1 MTNGIAIG
9 LSALAGVW
17 LEWHALPICLSVLFI
32 IQLVEHRKQAGLILI
47 SCVMVIVGAVR
58 SQDVPSNTSTPELG
72 LSTGAVGRV
81 SSFPIPS
88 ADGHRA
94 ILSVSEI
101 CVADQCIDANS
112 QVLVYFK
119 AQNPPLSR
127 GQTIRVDW
135 RLETLQE
142 LPSGYR
148 SFVSSQGTEGSAR
161 ATSVSVISPGNV
173 IFQWLASANQHV
185 SSSLEEL
192 LPGDPG
198 ALALARLGTEQLE
211 KELEQARIN
220 LETARL
226 RREDMLISGRQDS
239 SDLAEDK
246 LRNINL
252 LSGFTQAQY
261 DVNGIQSQM
270 EEQLIRAPHSGV
282 IYDIRQ
288 MEGGF
293 VSPGTAF
300 GSLID
305 NQSFRVEFEILE
317 SELGNI
323 RTGQPLEVHP
333 LAGQF
338 SPFRSTIHRII
349 PIVNPQGLVTI
360 LAKARGSAISY
371 YDGMKVRVLV
381 ERTIADQTIVPRD
394 ALVIRS
400 GRQVVFTYDSTSGL
414 AKWQYVSTGLEN
426 ETSVT
431 ITEGINPGD
440 LVITD
445 GNLNLSHDAE
455 VMVNHPEQ

>member
-1 MTNGIAIG
+1 MSIR
-9 LSALAGVW
+9 S
-17 LEWHALPICLSVLFI
+17 
-32 IQLVEHRKQAGLILI
+32 IL
-47 SCVMVIVGAVR
+47 
-58 SQDVPSNTSTPELG
+58 
-72 LSTGAVGRV
+72 
-81 SSFPIPS
+81 FPIICGLFLSCNSTSDNSTHQADTDIQAATVENPVMEVS
-88 ADGHRA
+88 ISEARQGEFRTTIQADGHLRA
-94 ILSVSEI
+94 NGIME
-101 CVADQCIDANS
+101 
-112 QVLVYFK
+112 LVWN
-119 AQNPPLSR
+119 A
-127 GQTIRVDW
+127 
-135 RLETLQE
+135 
-142 LPSGYR
+142 SGY
-148 SFVSSQGTEGSAR
+148 VTQVEVTEGES
-161 ATSVSVISPGNV
+161 I
-173 IFQWLASANQHV
+173 H
-185 SSSLEEL
+185 E
-192 LPGDPG
+192 GDI
-198 ALALARLGTEQLE
+198 LARLGTDQLD

-226 RREDMLISGRQDS
+226 RREDMLISGRLDS

-288 MEGGF
+288 MEGAA
-293 VSPGTAF
+293 VSPGTVF

-317 SELGNI
+317 SELGKV

-360 LAKARGSAISY
+360 LAKATGNTGTY

-381 ERTIADQTIVPRD
+381 ERTITDQIIVPRD

-400 GRQVVFTYDSTSGL
+400 GRQVVFTYDSTSSL

-440 LVITD
+440 LVITE

>member
-1 MTNGIAIG
+1 MSIR
-9 LSALAGVW
+9 S
-17 LEWHALPICLSVLFI
+17 
-32 IQLVEHRKQAGLILI
+32 IL
-47 SCVMVIVGAVR
+47 
-58 SQDVPSNTSTPELG
+58 
-72 LSTGAVGRV
+72 
-81 SSFPIPS
+81 FPIICGLFLSCNSTSDNSTHQADTDIQAATVENPVMEVS
-88 ADGHRA
+88 ISEARQGEFRTTIQADGHLRA
-94 ILSVSEI
+94 NGIME
-101 CVADQCIDANS
+101 
-112 QVLVYFK
+112 LVWN
-119 AQNPPLSR
+119 A
-127 GQTIRVDW
+127 
-135 RLETLQE
+135 
-142 LPSGYR
+142 SGY
-148 SFVSSQGTEGSAR
+148 VTQVEVTEGES
-161 ATSVSVISPGNV
+161 I
-173 IFQWLASANQHV
+173 H
-185 SSSLEEL
+185 E
-192 LPGDPG
+192 GDI
-198 ALALARLGTEQLE
+198 LARLGTDQLD

-226 RREDMLISGRQDS
+226 RREDMLISGRLDS

-288 MEGGF
+288 MEGAA
-293 VSPGTAF
+293 VSPGTVF

-317 SELGNI
+317 SELGKV

-360 LAKARGSAISY
+360 LAKATGNTGTY

-381 ERTIADQTIVPRD
+381 ERTITDQIIVPRD

-400 GRQVVFTYDSTSGL
+400 GRQVVFTYDSASSL

-455 VMVNHPEQ
+455 VMVDHPEQ

>member
-1 MTNGIAIG
+1 MSIKSTI
-9 LSALAGVW
+9 
-17 LEWHALPICLSVLFI
+17 LPIICGLVLGCQPTPQESAEATDINVQAMSVENPVMEVSISEARQGDFRTT
-32 IQLVEHRKQAGLILI
+32 IQ
-47 SCVMVIVGAVR
+47 
-58 SQDVPSNTSTPELG
+58 
-72 LSTGAVGRV
+72 
-81 SSFPIPS
+81 
-88 ADGHRA
+88 ADGHLRA
-94 ILSVSEI
+94 NGKME
-101 CVADQCIDANS
+101 
-112 QVLVYFK
+112 LVWN
-119 AQNPPLSR
+119 A
-127 GQTIRVDW
+127 
-135 RLETLQE
+135 
-142 LPSGYR
+142 SGY
-148 SFVSSQGTEGSAR
+148 VIQVEVTEGES
-161 ATSVSVISPGNV
+161 I
-173 IFQWLASANQHV
+173 Q
-185 SSSLEEL
+185 E
-192 LPGDPG
+192 GDI
-198 ALALARLGTEQLE
+198 LARLGTEQLE

-226 RREDMLISGRQDS
+226 RREDLLISGRLDS

-270 EEQLIRAPHSGV
+270 EEQLIRAPHSGI
-282 IYDIRQ
+282 IYDIQQ
-288 MEGGF
+288 MEGAA

-300 GSLID
+300 GNLID

-317 SELGNI
+317 SELGKV
-323 RTGQPLEVHP
+323 RTGQSLEVHP

-360 LAKARGSAISY
+360 LAKARGSTSSY

-440 LVITD
+440 LVITE

-455 VMVNHPEQ
+455 VMVNHLEQ